1 MPTFLVQVAIPAIYV
16 VEAKSPKLAMYKAGK
31 RFQQE
36 YHTQVEPEFQWAKL
50 KGATDDAEW
59 EITDWGELPL

>member
-1 MPTFLVQVAIPAIYV
+1 MH
-16 VEAKSPKLAMYKAGK
+16 KAGT

-59 EITDWGELPL
+59 EITDWGDLSL